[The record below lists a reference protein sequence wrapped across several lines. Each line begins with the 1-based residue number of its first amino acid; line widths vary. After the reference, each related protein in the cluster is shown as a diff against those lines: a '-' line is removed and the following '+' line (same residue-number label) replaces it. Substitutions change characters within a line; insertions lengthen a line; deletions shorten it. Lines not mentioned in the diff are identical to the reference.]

1 MSQFILA
8 IDQGTT
14 SSRAMIFDQLGVAKA
29 KHQIETNTFFPQLGW
44 VEQNPEEIFDST
56 LTCCIKTIQKAGL
69 SAENIAAI
77 GITNQR
83 ETTVL
88 WDSKT
93 GVAVYPAIIWQDR
106 RTHDLCQS
114 LKPSEDM
121 VCSKTGLL
129 LDPYF
134 SASKIAW
141 VLENVANVRDLA
153 EKNQLLF
160 GTIDC
165 YLLWRLSNGKV
176 HVCDISNAS
185 RTLLF
190 NIHEERWDEDLLK
203 LFNIPFN
210 ILPQVYENPANFGAT
225 DPKFFGKSIPITA
238 MAGDQ
243 QAAMVG
249 QTCFNSGMA
258 KCTYGTGAF
267 LMLNTGSSPTLSKS
281 KLLTTIAYKIRNRT
295 CYAMEGS
302 IFSAGSSLQWL
313 RDNLSFFN
321 SNDDIEKLVNS
332 VPDSQGISIIPAFT
346 GLGAPHWNPEARAA
360 ILGLT
365 RDSKPAHIVRAA
377 LEAVA
382 FQTLDLI
389 QAMLKDANI
398 DLQLLRVD
406 GGMTQNQWLMQF
418 LANILQIPIQKPQVL
433 ETTALG
439 VAYLAGLQAGIFD
452 SLEEIEKLWKIE
464 QSFVPKID
472 MNFRDELY
480 SRWTEVLSIFC
491 LHSSYSYTL

>member
-1 MSQFILA
+1 MNQFILA

-14 SSRAMIFDQLGVAKA
+14 SSRAMIFDQLGLVKA
-29 KHQIETNTFFPQLGW
+29 KHQIETKTFFPQSGW
-44 VEQNPEEIFDST
+44 VEQNPEEIFNST
-56 LTCCIKTIQKAGL
+56 LACCIKALQKAKL
-69 SAENIAAI
+69 NAENIAAI

-88 WDSKT
+88 WDSKS
-93 GVAVYPAIIWQDR
+93 GAPVYPAIIWQDR
-106 RTHDLCQS
+106 RTHALCQK
-114 LKPSEDM
+114 LKPFEEM

-141 VLENVANVRDLA
+141 ILENVANVRELA

-165 YLLWRLSNGKV
+165 YLLWRFSHGKV
-176 HVCDISNAS
+176 HACDISNAS

-190 NIHEERWDEDLLK
+190 NIYEQKWDEDLLK

-210 ILPQVYENPANFGAT
+210 ILPQVYENTANYGMT
-225 DPKFFGKSIPITA
+225 DQKYFGKAIPITA

-243 QAAMVG
+243 QAALIG
-249 QTCFNSGMA
+249 QACFNSGMA

-267 LMLNTGSSPTLSKS
+267 LMLNTGTSPTLSKS

-295 CYAMEGS
+295 CYALEGS

-313 RDNLSFFN
+313 RDDLNFFN
-321 SNDDIEKLVNS
+321 TNDQIEKLVHS
-332 VPDSQGISIIPAFT
+332 VPDSQGISLIPAFT

-360 ILGLT
+360 IFGLT

-389 QAMLKDANI
+389 QVMLREANI
-398 DLQLLRVD
+398 GLQVLRVD

-418 LANILQIPIQKPQVL
+418 LANILQISIQKPQVL

-439 VAYLAGLQAGIFD
+439 VAYLAGLQVGLFE
-452 SLEEIEKLWKIE
+452 SLEEIEKLWRVE
-464 QSFVPKID
+464 QSFAPEID
-472 MNFRDELY
+472 LKVRDDLY
-480 SRWTEVLSIFC
+480 LKWTEVLNRFF
-491 LHSSYSYTL
+491 L